1 MVAGGMLPTFD
12 DDDQSSYECPS
23 PTLGG
28 NLQKRKLSQAGGAG
42 QQGAPSI
49 IYLMSLLSAMGG
61 FLFGY
66 DTGIVSGAM
75 VFVRKIFN
83 LNSLWQELVVSI
95 TILGAWVLSLMA
107 GSLSERYGRKT
118 IILYASVIFT
128 IGSVIMGA
136 AWSKWILLFGRLTV
150 GVAIGLASTVV
161 PMYIA
166 ELAPSNIRGSLV
178 TMNNCFITIGQLS
191 AAITAG
197 AFSYDHEN
205 GWRWMLA
212 IAAIPAI
219 IQFVGFMFMP
229 ESPRWLIRQQREQE
243 ALAALK
249 RIRGEGACVVREFD
263 KIRQNQLELVIQ
275 EDRRKEQK
283 RNIIVAI
290 FRKTATR
297 RALTVGCL
305 LMAAQQLAGINTV
318 MYYTATIIEMSGVQS
333 QSAAVWLAV
342 PTAAVYVIFSLCGYL
357 LADRVGRRSLTL
369 GSLLGVILSLMLLGT
384 GFHLTSMS
392 GAEVTALN
400 MSTLEACYS
409 KRDCASCISDPR
421 CGFCYDAKSLSIATC
436 LQRHPEEPTKSLG
449 GNCAGDLGSTNFVFA
464 NHICPSMSQGV
475 GFNTWLV
482 LFGLVMYLAS
492 FAPGMAPMPWTINSE
507 IYPAW
512 ARSFCYSIATSV
524 NWLFNLLISLT
535 FISLTELITT
545 HGAFYMYAII
555 SAICWLLLFWK
566 LPETRGRSLEDI
578 SSLFAKTKQPDDQD
592 MMDDETSANQST
604 VGGGMLEGH
613 QRPAAG
619 MLFNQLAAATGRG
632 HTNVVSCH
640 DNLAFAGDNMSP
652 FQMGPKVMSQTA
664 ASGDAA
670 LVERSKSFK
679 LDSPLA
685 RLTSTLS
692 QPDLPHHH
700 HHHHHQHHHHQRS
713 HLIGGAGHNCQAT
726 QQCPPPPTS
735 VNLSS
740 SMSSAPAATTASVT
754 SQQQHHHSLTQEAGQ
769 QQHNTNQRKYSDQ
782 LQQPQQPQHNIHGQ
796 HNTKHLG
803 SHQQ

>member
-12 DDDQSSYECPS
+12 DDDQSSYDCPS

-28 NLQKRKLSQAGGAG
+28 NLQKRKLSQSGHHR

-128 IGSVIMGA
+128 IGSIIMGA
-136 AWSKWILLFGRLTV
+136 AWSKWILLFGRATV

-212 IAAIPAI
+212 IAAIPAV
-219 IQFVGFMFMP
+219 IQFGGFMFMP
-229 ESPRWLIRQQREQE
+229 ESPRWLIRQQRVDE

-249 RIRGEGACVVREFD
+249 RIRGEGVCVLREFD

-297 RALTVGCL
+297 RALVVGCL

-357 LADRVGRRSLTL
+357 MADRVGRRSLTL
-369 GSLLGVILSLMLLGT
+369 GSLLGVILSLLLLGT

-436 LQRHPEEPTKSLG
+436 LERNPEEPTKSLG
-449 GNCAGDLGSTNFVFA
+449 GNCAGDPGVSNFVFA
-464 NHICPSMSQGV
+464 NHICPSMTQGV

-555 SAICWLLLFWK
+555 SSISWLLLFWK

-578 SSLFAKTKQPDDQD
+578 SCLFAKTKQPDDQD
-592 MMDDETSANQST
+592 MMDDGTSANQSS
-604 VGGGMLEGH
+604 VGGGIGNEG
-613 QRPAAG
+613 QRPA
-619 MLFNQLAAATGRG
+619 MVFNQLATAGGQRSS
-632 HTNVVSCH
+632 NVLCH
-640 DNLAFAGDNMSP
+640 DNLAFAGENMTP
-652 FQMGPKVMSQTA
+652 FQMGGKGMSQ
-664 ASGDAA
+664 ASTDT
-670 LVERSKSFK
+670 VERSKSFK
-679 LDSPLA
+679 MDSPLT
-685 RLTSTLS
+685 RLTNMALS
-692 QPDLPHHH
+692 QPDLQQ
-700 HHHHHQHHHHQRS
+700 HQQLAVTRS
-713 HLIGGAGHNCQAT
+713 NNTNYQP
-726 QQCPPPPTS
+726 QQCPPAA
-735 VNLSS
+735 
-740 SMSSAPAATTASVT
+740 SAGLPSLVSATPAANIASLAQQQDQQQQ
-754 SQQQHHHSLTQEAGQ
+754 QQQHHHNPTQ
-769 QQHNTNQRKYSDQ
+769 QQQQQQQPSQHTNQKKYSDQ
-782 LQQPQQPQHNIHGQ
+782 QQQQASRISSTVRYQ
-796 HNTKHLG
+796 LD
-803 SHQQ
+803 

>member
-1 MVAGGMLPTFD
+1 MLPTFD
-12 DDDQSSYECPS
+12 DDDQSSYDCPS
-23 PTLGG
+23 P
-28 NLQKRKLSQAGGAG
+28 NLAAKRKLSQSGRH
-42 QQGAPSI
+42 QQAGAPSI

-83 LNSLWQELVVSI
+83 LDSLWQELVVSI
-95 TILGAWVLSLMA
+95 TILGAWTLSLMA

-118 IILYASVIFT
+118 IILHASVIFT
-128 IGSVIMGA
+128 IGSIIMGA

-212 IAAIPAI
+212 IAAIPAV

-229 ESPRWLIRQQREQE
+229 ESPRWLIRQQREDE

-249 RIRGEGACVVREFD
+249 RIRGEGACVLREFD

-357 LADRVGRRSLTL
+357 MADRVGRRSLTL
-369 GSLLGVILSLMLLGT
+369 GSLLGVILSLLLLGT

-421 CGFCYDAKSLSIATC
+421 CGFCYDAKTLSIATC
-436 LQRHPEEPTKSLG
+436 LERNLEDPTKSVG
-449 GNCAGDLGSTNFVFA
+449 GNCAGDLGASNFAFA
-464 NHICPSMSQGV
+464 NHICPSMTQGV

-492 FAPGMAPMPWTINSE
+492 FAPGMSPMPWTINSE

-555 SAICWLLLFWK
+555 SSVAWLLLFWK

-578 SSLFAKTKQPDDQD
+578 SSLFAKTKPDDQE
-592 MMDDETSANQST
+592 MMDDETSNNQSS
-604 VGGGMLEGH
+604 VGGIEG
-613 QRPAAG
+613 QRPA
-619 MLFNQLAAATGRG
+619 MMFNQLAGGAGQKPG
-632 HTNVVSCH
+632 NVLCH
-640 DNLAFAGDNMSP
+640 DNLAFAGDNMAP
-652 FQMGPKVMSQTA
+652 FQMSGKGTNGGGNEASQ
-664 ASGDAA
+664 
-670 LVERSKSFK
+670 VERSKSFK
-679 LDSPLA
+679 TDNPLMRA
-685 RLTSTLS
+685 TSMAVS
-692 QPDLPHHH
+692 QPDLQQQFAPVTRHTNN
-700 HHHHHQHHHHQRS
+700 QQ
-713 HLIGGAGHNCQAT
+713 
-726 QQCPPPPTS
+726 QQCPATS
-735 VNLSS
+735 AVPSGLISTTS
-740 SMSSAPAATTASVT
+740 GGPVAGSGPQDPAFHHHPNHHQTQQQ
-754 SQQQHHHSLTQEAGQ
+754 SQQQQQRQQ
-769 QQHNTNQRKYSDQ
+769 QQHTNQRKYSDQ
-782 LQQPQQPQHNIHGQ
+782 QQASRISSTVRYQFE
-796 HNTKHLG
+796 
-803 SHQQ
+803 

>member
-12 DDDQSSYECPS
+12 DEEQFDTEK
-23 PTLGG
+23 GG
-28 NLQKRKLSQAGGAG
+28 NAPKRKLSHAS
-42 QQGAPSI
+42 QQSAPGI

-95 TILGAWVLSLMA
+95 TILGAWIFSLMA
-107 GSLSERYGRKT
+107 GSLSERYGRKAV
-118 IILYASVIFT
+118 ILYASVIFT
-128 IGSVIMGA
+128 VGSVIMGV

-178 TMNNCFITIGQLS
+178 TLNNCFITFGQLS

-212 IAAIPAI
+212 LAGIPAV
-219 IQFVGFMFMP
+219 IQFGGFMFMP
-229 ESPRWLIRQQREQE
+229 ESPRWLIRHQREDE
-243 ALAALK
+243 ALEALK
-249 RIRGEGACVVREFD
+249 KIRGTKNGSVLREFD
-263 KIRQNQLELVIQ
+263 KIRQGQLDMAVQ

-333 QSAAVWLAV
+333 QSIAVWLAV
-342 PTAAVYVIFSLCGYL
+342 PTAAVYVIFSFCGYL
-357 LADRVGRRSLTL
+357 VADRLGRRSLAL
-369 GSLLGVILSLMLLGT
+369 GSLLGVILSLLLLGT
-384 GFHLTSMS
+384 GFHLTSLN

-409 KRDCASCISDPR
+409 KKDCASCIAEPR
-421 CGFCYDAKSLSIATC
+421 CGFCYDSNTLNTATC
-436 LQRHPEEPTKSLG
+436 LQKDPSDGAHSLG
-449 GNCAGDLGSTNFVFA
+449 GNCAAGIINTNFVFA
-464 NHICPSMSQGV
+464 NHICPSMSQGI
-475 GFNTWLV
+475 GLNTWLV
-482 LFGLVMYLAS
+482 LTGLILYLAA
-492 FAPGMAPMPWTINSE
+492 FAPGMGPMPWTINSE
-507 IYPAW
+507 IYPMW

-524 NWLFNLLISLT
+524 MWVFNLLISLT

-545 HGAFYMYAII
+545 HGAFYMYAVI
-555 SAICWLLLFWK
+555 STGSWLLLFWM

-578 SSLFAKTKQPDDQD
+578 SSLFAKAKQPDDQEIIG
-592 MMDDETSANQST
+592 DETSNNQST
-604 VGGGMLEGH
+604 IGGGISGASIAPQQAGIIYNNEGGLSRH
-613 QRPAAG
+613 
-619 MLFNQLAAATGRG
+619 L
-632 HTNVVSCH
+632 CH
-640 DNLAFAGDNMSP
+640 DNLAFASDNMPPLNLPKGADSP
-652 FQMGPKVMSQTA
+652 DPATH
-664 ASGDAA
+664 
-670 LVERSKSFK
+670 LERNRSFK
-679 LDSPLA
+679 LASPLTKA
-685 RLTSTLS
+685 TNMAIS
-692 QPDLPHHH
+692 QPDL
-700 HHHHHQHHHHQRS
+700 
-713 HLIGGAGHNCQAT
+713 
-726 QQCPPPPTS
+726 
-735 VNLSS
+735 
-740 SMSSAPAATTASVT
+740 
-754 SQQQHHHSLTQEAGQ
+754 QQHHHKEQQVPPNVTSVPSITSTKPQTQHQPHQ
-769 QQHNTNQRKYSDQ
+769 QPSQSKRKYSGDRG
-782 LQQPQQPQHNIHGQ
+782 N
-796 HNTKHLG
+796 
-803 SHQQ
+803 